1 MTEFFR
7 LIQNENMKIY
17 RRQSAKIMLIILL
30 GLILA
35 AGLIIKTSQPA
46 PKNTANWKQELVQ
59 QNQLIEKQQT
69 QVGGNRQAIN
79 QMKKTIALNQYRIDH
94 NLKPA
99 SGETLWG
106 FVSGAAANTVLVIS
120 IFTIIVVAGSI
131 ASEFD
136 TGTIKLLLI
145 RPVYRTEILLAKYLS
160 SLLFAVLCLII
171 LFLFSWLI
179 GGILFGFS
187 GATEAHLS
195 YTNGAVQQTSWTLAV
210 WKDYLLNFVSLFM
223 MVTVAGLIA
232 AAFRNGGLAIG
243 LSIFMMMGSSIIVT
257 LLSGYSWV
265 KYVLFA
271 NLDLTQY
278 SSGTPLRSDMTLGFS
293 LAVLAVYYVVI
304 VLAGWLFYTRRDIKA

>member
-17 RRQSAKIMLIILL
+17 RRQSAKVMLILLL

-35 AGLIIKTSQPA
+35 AGLMIKANQPA
-46 PKNTANWKQELVQ
+46 PKDNAHWKQELVQ
-59 QNQLIEKQQT
+59 QNQALEKQQN

-79 QMKKTIALNQYRIDH
+79 QIKKTIALNQYRMDH
-94 NLKPA
+94 NLKP
-99 SGETLWG
+99 SHGETLWG
-106 FVSGAAANTVLVIS
+106 FVSGAAGNTVLMIS

-160 SLLFAVLCLII
+160 SLLFAVLCLVL
-171 LFLFSWLI
+171 LFLFSWLV
-179 GGILFGFS
+179 GGVLFGFG

-195 YTNGAVQQTSWTLAV
+195 YTGGAVHQTSWTLAV
-210 WKDYLLNFVSLFM
+210 WKDYLLNGASLFM

-243 LSIFMMMGSSIIVT
+243 LSIFMMMGSSIIVS

-278 SSGTPLRSDMTLGFS
+278 ASGTPLRSDMTLGFS
-293 LAVLAVYYVVI
+293 LAVLAVYYVFI
-304 VLAGWLFYTRRDIKA
+304 ALAGWLFYTRRDIKA